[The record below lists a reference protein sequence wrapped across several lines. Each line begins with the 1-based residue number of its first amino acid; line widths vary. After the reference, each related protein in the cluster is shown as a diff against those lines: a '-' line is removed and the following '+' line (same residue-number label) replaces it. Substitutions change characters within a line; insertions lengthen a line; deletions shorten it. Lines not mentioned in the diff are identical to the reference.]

1 MAERK
6 KKMRSQVGKKSGRK
20 EETTNGN
27 GKEETKGKSE
37 KKFSQKDRDIDR
49 ENDDIE
55 YEGESIYEINTIDDY
70 FNAIHDVII
79 HFSRFIHSTD
89 KTLSIALEAIRDM
102 VPMILNGKVNYRK
115 VLKILDSVN
124 SSLRDYI
131 KDHKSVA
138 KKVSALNDALK
149 NRGDTDEMIFDFVF
163 RAMDKKVRGVMGN
176 QKEGEKSDVLD
187 RSDVKDEIGFEG
199 MMFPSILFDDENTA
213 KDLEEKFGI
222 DMKDDEKTSSKDD
235 KANLIGEDSEKIK
248 DKEGFHNKG
257 EKGDDDE
264 N

>member
-20 EETTNGN
+20 EETPNGN
-27 GKEETKGKSE
+27 GKGEMKGKSE
-37 KKFSQKDRDIDR
+37 KKFSQKERDIDG

-79 HFSRFIHSTD
+79 QFSRFIHSTD
-89 KTLSIALEAIRDM
+89 KTLNIALEAIRDM
-102 VPMILNGKVNYRK
+102 VPMILKGKVDYRK

-138 KKVSALNDALK
+138 KKVSALNEALK
-149 NRGDTDEMIFDFVF
+149 NRGDTDDMIFDFVF
-163 RAMDKKVRGVMGN
+163 RAMEKKVHDVMGN
-176 QKEGEKSDVLD
+176 REEGEKSDVLG
-187 RSDVKDEIGFEG
+187 RSDIKDEIGFEG
-199 MMFPSILFDDENTA
+199 MMFPSVLFEDENIA

-222 DMKDDEKTSSKDD
+222 DIEDDEKTSSGDD

-248 DKEGFHNKG
+248 DEERFHNKSK
-257 EKGDDDE
+257 KGDDDE